1 MVVWYVATH
10 QAKRLLEAIPLQ
22 PVREKCELLQ
32 QETTP
37 SAQKGIGSGS
47 PRVDEEL
54 DKVDEP
60 RLLSLVTYIAGSGL
74 VSTRLSPI
82 MVPPTCYWE
91 HCIVR

>member
-10 QAKRLLEAIPLQ
+10 QAKRLLEAVPLQ

-37 SAQKGIGSGS
+37 SAQKGMESGS

-60 RLLSLVTYIAGSGL
+60 HLLSLIYL
-74 VSTRLSPI
+74 HFRWW
-82 MVPPTCYWE
+82 TCVYE
-91 HCIVR
+91 TIFNHGTTHLLLGALHC